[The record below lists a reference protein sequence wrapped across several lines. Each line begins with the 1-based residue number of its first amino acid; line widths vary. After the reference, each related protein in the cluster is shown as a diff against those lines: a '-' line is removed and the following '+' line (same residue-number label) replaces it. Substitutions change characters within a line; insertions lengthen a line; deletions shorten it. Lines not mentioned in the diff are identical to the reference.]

1 MILSRINL
9 PTYHYYTITDW
20 QYNKNMKKRYR
31 FRPLGIVTQ
40 NLKRHRLPRIRWH
53 ALVEVD
59 PMERQVL
66 PWVTEVTLLGP
77 FDPNPKRV
85 LFSVPKNSPIDAVAV
100 GVLIFRFCSVSARE
114 FKATKDEHFLYIST
128 ILLQRIFFADFWGR
142 NQRLHQCSTQRW
154 GRFQHLVLCFFENFL
169 DIFLSNEIECQS
181 FFAMVPCIRSSI
193 YNYKKSTYKEVGSK
207 VIKIFIETV
216 NDCSLM
222 DLVEVNCCFC
232 VIIDTVRQL
241 VVVLLEIFKNLL
253 SNNWVTAHEN
263 FFIFFSILVSHPVF
277 ACISL

>member
-128 ILLQRIFFADFWGR
+128 IFAPKDLLCWFLGQKSKITPMFHTEMRQISTPCTVFFRKLLGYFPQQWNRMSKLFRYGSMHKE
-142 NQRLHQCSTQRW
+142 LHLQLQ
-154 GRFQHLVLCFFENFL
+154 
-169 DIFLSNEIECQS
+169 
-181 FFAMVPCIRSSI
+181 
-193 YNYKKSTYKEVGSK
+193 KKY
-207 VIKIFIETV
+207 
-216 NDCSLM
+216 L
-222 DLVEVNCCFC
+222 
-232 VIIDTVRQL
+232 
-241 VVVLLEIFKNLL
+241 
-253 SNNWVTAHEN
+253 
-263 FFIFFSILVSHPVF
+263 
-277 ACISL
+277 